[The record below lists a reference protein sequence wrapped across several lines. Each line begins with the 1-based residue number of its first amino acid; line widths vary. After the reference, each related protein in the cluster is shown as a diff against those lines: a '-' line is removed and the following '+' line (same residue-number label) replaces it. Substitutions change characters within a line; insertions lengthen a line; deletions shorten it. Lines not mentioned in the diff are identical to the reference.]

1 MTNRIAV
8 CFPYSFVIRHSC
20 FVIESIHIPLIPL
33 LILQLLNVFVG
44 LLNAFAALLL
54 NDLAQRR
61 IDVLCHPARIA
72 AHKKVC
78 GDARRMA
85 KDVDATLRKIVQ
97 EQGGKSVEQAN
108 EYVEKLKNEKRYK
121 RDVY

>member
-8 CFPYSFVIRHSC
+8 SFPYSFVIRHSC

-78 GDARRMA
+78 ALGIDPFPNFRGVFGHLVLH
-85 KDVDATLRKIVQ
+85 VDLLGLVA
-97 EQGGKSVEQAN
+97 
-108 EYVEKLKNEKRYK
+108 
-121 RDVY
+121 